1 MDKKELQIK
10 LNEIKAQIKAN
21 SKDAHFAET
30 LIEELITTKSKIG
43 VEPIELNVG
52 KKIDSFSG
60 ETFELV
66 KTNRG
71 ILYNEFG
78 HYAIFVEPTQRAL
91 YETLL
96 DFIEHKDEFYELKGE
111 EKEQFDLHLS
121 AIGYCLSLPKFVFSD
136 PTFTYNTASNV
147 VQFLKSQYEQLMNE
161 PLQEETIEQD
171 REFEEATLAIEN
183 IKEEIKKEEKN

>member
-1 MDKKELQIK
+1 MDKKELQKK
-10 LNEIKAQIKAN
+10 LNDIKTQIKAN
-21 SKDAHFAET
+21 SKDVHFAET

-136 PTFTYNTASNV
+136 PAFTYTTASNV

-161 PLQEETIEQD
+161 PLQEEMIEQD
-171 REFEEATLAIEN
+171 RGFEEATLAIEN
-183 IKEEIKKEEKN
+183 IKEELKKEQTN

>member
-1 MDKKELQIK
+1 MDKKELQKK
-10 LNEIKAQIKAN
+10 LNDIKAQIKAN
-21 SKDAHFAET
+21 SKDVHFAET
-30 LIEELITTKSKIG
+30 LIEELIATKSKIG

-136 PTFTYNTASNV
+136 PAFTYNTASNV
-147 VQFLKSQYEQLMNE
+147 VQFLRAQYDKLMNE

-171 REFEEATLAIEN
+171 MEFEEATLAIEN
-183 IKEEIKKEEKN
+183 IKEEIKKEQTN